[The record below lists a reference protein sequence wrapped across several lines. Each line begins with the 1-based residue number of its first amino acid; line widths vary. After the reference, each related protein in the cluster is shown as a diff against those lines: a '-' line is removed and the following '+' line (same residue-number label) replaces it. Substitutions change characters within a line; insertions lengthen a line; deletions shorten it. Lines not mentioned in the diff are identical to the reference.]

1 MPESTLMPA
10 VLPQA
15 AGWYG
20 KIPALGDFASRRL
33 TQQFIETMDDWL
45 QRSLSESREQ
55 LGSDWLACYLN
66 SPIWRFVLLP
76 GLCGNTCWAGVMM
89 PSIDQVGRHFP
100 LLIAAPFDAGPASLC
115 RLVAANEWFDG
126 LEQAALA
133 CLDLAASV
141 DALEARLAQLAAPV
155 TDAGTE
161 PARRAGA
168 ALASWWRD
176 PGDAAFASTL
186 AVRDCTAVVESAGSC
201 LLGEVGSGR
210 SLWWHCDP
218 PNDTMRLHAFRGLPP
233 PSTHVALL
241 ATIVPGQAA
250 ALPGAVP
257 A

>member
-1 MPESTLMPA
+1 MSESTLMA
-10 VLPQA
+10 KALPQA

-20 KIPALGDFASRRL
+20 KIPALGDFGSRRL
-33 TQQFIETMDDWL
+33 TQQFIGMMDDWL
-45 QRSLSESREQ
+45 QHSLIESREQ
-55 LGSDWLACYLN
+55 LGSQWLAYYLN
-66 SPIWRFVLLP
+66 SPIWRFILLP
-76 GLCGNTCWAGVMM
+76 GVCGDTCWAGVMM
-89 PSIDQVGRHFP
+89 PSVDQVGRHFP
-100 LLIAAPFDAGPASLC
+100 LLIAAPFDAEPAFLC
-115 RLVAANEWFDG
+115 RLVAANEWFVG
-126 LEQAALA
+126 LEEAALA

-155 TDAGTE
+155 TDAGTD

-186 AVRDCTAVVESAGSC
+186 AVRDCTAVVEAAGSC

-218 PNDTMRLHAFRGLPP
+218 SNDTMRLHAFHGLPP
-233 PSTHVALL
+233 PSIHIVLL
-241 ATIVPGQAA
+241 ASLAPCPAVEP
-250 ALPGAVP
+250 PGAVS